1 MELIQE
7 ALNNIGDKIRLVE
20 FIPYPVLLSRV
31 KGDQFQTLYLNRSFR
46 EIVGYKVKEIP
57 TIEDWFVQAY
67 PDENYREKVKLD
79 WLTEVDKVK
88 KNEKHNILM
97 KTKIRTKSNGER
109 WFHLRST
116 EFGEL
121 NAFAFQD
128 IHDLETLNLELIRSN
143 SIKSQLLSILA
154 HDLRTPLIQI
164 ISLISLFKNEE
175 IPSIDLHKHLSKL
188 NIQTHLTIDLIDNTL
203 NWVKTNSKSIA
214 ANKIFFNPIP
224 IMQEITTLY
233 NDYIRLKCLQVH
245 LEFDEDL
252 KIFSDVNIFK
262 VIVRNLFVNA
272 LKFSNSGGKIFLRGT
287 ISPDYQHISVID
299 EGIGMSAEELEK
311 IFSKEFYSSIGTLN
325 ENGSGLGIKL
335 CRDFAQLIDAEFC
348 LKSEKHRGT
357 CASLIFK
364 TINR

>member
-7 ALNNIGDKIRLVE
+7 VLDNIEDKISFAE
-20 FIPYPVLLSRV
+20 FIPYPVLVSRV

-46 EIVGYKVKEIP
+46 EIIGYKVKEIP

-67 PDENYREKVKLD
+67 PDDNYREKAKLD
-79 WLTEVDKVK
+79 WLTEVGEVRKS
-88 KNEKHNILM
+88 EKHNIVM

-109 WFHLRST
+109 WFHIRST

-121 NAFAFQD
+121 NMFAFQD

-143 SIKSQLLSILA
+143 SFKSQLLSILA

-175 IPSIDLHKHLSKL
+175 IPSTDLYQHLSKL

-203 NWVKTNSKSIA
+203 NWVKTNSKSIVT
-214 ANKIFFNPIP
+214 NKISFNPIP
-224 IMQEITTLY
+224 IMEEITILY
-233 NDYIRLKCLQVH
+233 NDYIRLKCLQVN
-245 LEFDEDL
+245 LEFDENF
-252 KIFSDVNIFK
+252 KVFSDVNIFK
-262 VIVRNLFVNA
+262 MIVRNLFVNA
-272 LKFSNSGGKIFLRGT
+272 LKFSNSGGKIFLRGA
-287 ISPDYQHISVID
+287 IFPDCQRISVVD

-348 LKSEKHRGT
+348 MKSEKHRGT
-357 CASLIFK
+357 CASLVFK
-364 TINR
+364 VMD